1 VFGQITKA
9 LDVNDV
15 TENTLVI
22 FTSDNGAHWLV
33 RDIEK
38 YGHLA
43 NKNWRGQ
50 KADIH
55 EAGHRV
61 PFIVKWPGKVAEN
74 SSNDQLMTL
83 TDVMATLAAVTGQ
96 SIGDYAGEDSYN
108 ILPIL
113 LNETSNDDVRK
124 DAIHHSLDGMF
135 AIRKGDWKLIE
146 QRGSGGFTEPALIE
160 PADGEAK
167 GQLYNLE
174 ADPAETTNVY
184 LENPAIVTELTA
196 LLNEYR
202 DSGRSR

>member
-1 VFGQITKA
+1 
-9 LDVNDV
+9 
-15 TENTLVI
+15 
-22 FTSDNGAHWLV
+22 
-33 RDIEK
+33 
-38 YGHLA
+38 
-43 NKNWRGQ
+43 
-50 KADIH
+50 
-55 EAGHRV
+55 
-61 PFIVKWPGKVAEN
+61 
-74 SSNDQLMTL
+74 
-83 TDVMATLAAVTGQ
+83 
-96 SIGDYAGEDSYN
+96 
-108 ILPIL
+108 
-113 LNETSNDDVRK
+113 
-124 DAIHHSLDGMF
+124 MF